1 LPMRRTSDKKGSTG
15 CQRAKRQ
22 SPSVSFG
29 GRYISVGPLPLGS
42 DAASLDFVRQI
53 QSFTCVRRSLIG
65 MRGQE
70 LFIYFESMEDTATF
84 LETWIF
90 LVDQMASED
99 AASETAAD
107 ASPVQLRLVE
117 GLSHAT
123 LLALKQYLARFG
135 SGGYLVSEDA
145 DGLSFVFVNPQ
156 DAALMRQQFTR
167 AFQCI
172 PHLQEALP

>member
-1 LPMRRTSDKKGSTG
+1 MNRTSDKKGSTG
-15 CQRAKRQ
+15 CQRAKHQ

-53 QSFTCVRRSLIG
+53 QSFTCVKRSLIEMQG
-65 MRGQE
+65 GA
-70 LFIYFESMEDTATF
+70 LIVYFESMEDTATF

-90 LVDQMASED
+90 LVDQMASEE
-99 AASETAAD
+99 AEVETAAD
-107 ASPVQLRLVE
+107 PSPVQLRLVE

-135 SGGYLVSEDA
+135 SGGYLVTEDG

-156 DAALMRQQFTR
+156 DAILMRQQF
-167 AFQCI
+167 AEVFQCT
-172 PHLQEALP
+172 PYLQEAPS